1 MKKNTN
7 AVVLIYALVLSILMR
22 ILSIVI
28 SNKQSIFIDNLNY
41 NFYDSTMLKNIYN
54 KADISSKDFVL
65 DSTWTYLKIK
75 WYIKSNSDFNNI
87 FWSNTEI
94 NNFINSSS
102 YNQINK
108 IWNIWS
114 WKIYLDID
122 NSATLKFVEFDK
134 SIYNSSSTLKY
145 LSGFSFSIPTGSIWY
160 LTKNWI
166 VSSWAL
172 ADKYDFSSKDYAIF
186 LSYNSS
192 WASRSE
198 LDYLTY
204 SIKIYDDYWSWIYIN
219 PIKLDSW
226 LNKYLWYDI
235 ILSKWNYISKTMKLT
250 K

>member
-1 MKKNTN
+1 MKKSNSGII
-7 AVVLIYALVLSILMR
+7 LIYALIFAMLSSSLAYIIMK
-22 ILSIVI
+22 
-28 SNKQSIFIDNLNY
+28 KQSIFIDNFNY
-41 NFYDSTMLKNIYN
+41 NFYDTNLSKNIYK

-75 WYIKSNSDFNNI
+75 WYIKSNTDFNNI
-87 FWSNTEI
+87 FWSNTKI
-94 NNFINSSS
+94 TNFINTSS

-145 LSGFSFSIPTGSIWY
+145 LSGFSFSIPSGSWY

-192 WASRSE
+192 HPE

-204 SIKIYDDYWSWIYIN
+204 SIKIYDEYWSWIYIN
-219 PIKLDSW
+219 PIKLDSG
-226 LNKYLWYDI
+226 LTKYLWYDI